1 MIFQTQTQTFLY
13 DNFEISLVVFMPN
26 ITTNHAIT
34 YTNKNNDLEVAH
46 PQSGSLSTLFLV
58 ELEFGP
64 GPHWWEASALTTAPS
79 LAPCAIPCTPNYWFM
94 IPEKP
99 HRR

>member
-1 MIFQTQTQTFLY
+1 M
-13 DNFEISLVVFMPN
+13 VFMPN

-64 GPHWWEASALTTAPS
+64 GHIGGKQALSPLHHPLLPAPS
-79 LAPCAIPCTPNYWFM
+79 LAPRI
-94 IPEKP
+94 IGS
-99 HRR
+99 